1 MIWILGGTH
10 EVPLLLDKLSNYD
23 NIIVTVT
30 TDEAREFL
38 PKDLKVRVG
47 SMTEEEKLSFVK
59 ENDIKLI
66 VDMTHPFARN
76 IKKSIAD
83 FSKKYNIDFV
93 RFNRKVTS
101 FSEDYIIYVKSYDEA
116 EKFISS
122 HPGTYFFTTGVN
134 ECERF
139 LRVKKDSRMIF
150 RILPSVKSIEK
161 ISELGVQMKDICA
174 MLGPFDE
181 ELNTALIKTY
191 DADYLVTKNS
201 GEGSGTKEKLLA
213 AKKTGINVVMIEA
226 EEENGIQ
233 SMDEL
238 IKILGEY

>member
-66 VDMTHPFARN
+66 VDMTHPFARH

-83 FSKKYNIDFV
+83 FSKKYNIDFI

-139 LRVKKDSRMIF
+139 LKVKNDSRMIF

-213 AKKTGINVVMIEA
+213 AKNVGIKVVMIEA

>member
-47 SMTEEEKLSFVK
+47 SMTEEEKLSFVR

-66 VDMTHPFARN
+66 VDMTHPFARH

-101 FSEDYIIYVKSYDEA
+101 FSEDYIIYVKSYNEA

-139 LRVKKDSRMIF
+139 LKVKNESRMIF

-161 ISELGVQMKDICA
+161 VSELGVPMKDICA

-191 DADYLVTKNS
+191 NADYLVTKNS

-213 AKKTGINVVMIEA
+213 AKNVGIKVVMIEA

>member
-10 EVPLLLDKLSNYD
+10 EVPLLLGELKSYD
-23 NIIVTVT
+23 DIVVTVT

-47 SMTEEEKLSFVK
+47 SMTEDEKLAFVK
-59 ENDIKLI
+59 ENDINLI
-66 VDMTHPFARN
+66 VDMTHPFARH

-93 RFNRKVTS
+93 RFNRKVAS
-101 FSEDYIIYVKSYDEA
+101 FSDDDIIYVKSYDEA
-116 EKFISS
+116 EEFVSS
-122 HPGTYFFTTGVN
+122 HTGTYFFTTGVN

-139 LRVKKDSRMIF
+139 LRVKNGSRMIF

-161 ISELGVQMKDICA
+161 ISALGVPMKDICA

-181 ELNTALIKTY
+181 ELNTALINTY
-191 DADYLVTKNS
+191 GADYLVTKNS

-213 AKKTGINVVMIEA
+213 AKKAGIKVVMIEA

-238 IKILGEY
+238 IKLLGEY

>member
-66 VDMTHPFARN
+66 VDMTHPFARH

-83 FSKKYNIDFV
+83 FSKKYNIGNV
-93 RFNRKVTS
+93 L
-101 FSEDYIIYVKSYDEA
+101 SEDAFIYNNKKRTGACHATNSFIYTVICDDILMRNGCMECFWSEA
-116 EKFISS
+116 
-122 HPGTYFFTTGVN
+122 Y
-134 ECERF
+134 
-139 LRVKKDSRMIF
+139 
-150 RILPSVKSIEK
+150 
-161 ISELGVQMKDICA
+161 
-174 MLGPFDE
+174 
-181 ELNTALIKTY
+181 
-191 DADYLVTKNS
+191 
-201 GEGSGTKEKLLA
+201 
-213 AKKTGINVVMIEA
+213 
-226 EEENGIQ
+226 
-233 SMDEL
+233 
-238 IKILGEY
+238 

>member
-66 VDMTHPFARN
+66 VDMTHPFARH
-76 IKKSIAD
+76 IKKSIVD

-93 RFNRKVTS
+93 RCNRKVTS

-139 LRVKKDSRMIF
+139 LKVKNESRMIF

-161 ISELGVQMKDICA
+161 VSELGVPMKDICA

-191 DADYLVTKNS
+191 NADYLVTKNS

-213 AKKTGINVVMIEA
+213 AKNVGIKVVMIEA

>member
-47 SMTEEEKLSFVK
+47 SMAGEEKLSFVR

-66 VDMTHPFARN
+66 VDMTHPFARH

-139 LRVKKDSRMIF
+139 LKVKNDSRMIF

-161 ISELGVQMKDICA
+161 ISELGVPMKDICA

-213 AKKTGINVVMIEA
+213 AKKTGIKVIMIEA